1 MILDD
6 FPKEPEARVAALRA
20 EIERNNELYH
30 VHDSPV
36 IPDADF
42 DAMVVEL
49 RRLEAEFPQLASP
62 ESPTQQV
69 GAAASVLFSPVR
81 HAVAMMS
88 LDNAFDDD
96 EVRAWADRLARALD
110 FETVAD
116 LRFSV
121 EPKVDGVAMS
131 ITYVNGELVQAAT
144 RGDGIVGEDVTA
156 NVKTIKAVP
165 HTLKGRTLPA
175 VLEVRGEVY
184 LPVAD
189 FDEMNERQRA
199 AGLKEFANPR
209 NAAAGSLRQ
218 KDPSVTATRPLA
230 FLAYQLG
237 QLDDVPATSGFASR
251 SHAKLLDAMKK
262 AGLPVSPD
270 IASCV
275 GIDDVLAKGHE
286 LEAKRHDLLYEID
299 GVVIKLDDLDLR
311 DRAGSTSRAPRWAI
325 ARKLPPEERS
335 TLLKAIEV
343 SIGRT
348 GRATPYAVLEPVFVG
363 GSTVEFATLH
373 NEDQV
378 AAKDVRPGETVI
390 VHKAGDVIPEIV
402 GPVLKAGVQ
411 RPKPWKFPSACPTC
425 GGSLVRLEGESDT
438 YCVNLDCAA
447 QRAQRLIHFAS
458 RSAMDIEGLGEKV
471 VERLIESK
479 LIVDVADIYELT
491 VDAMQELEGMGELSA
506 SNLVSAIDASRAQPL
521 SRVLVGLGIRHVG
534 PTGARD
540 LARHFATMDAIRTAS
555 SEDLSGVEGIGP
567 VIAES
572 VVRFMANPANIVVL
586 DRLDA
591 LGLTL
596 EEPEAQR
603 PGGGPGP
610 LDGKTV
616 VVTGAVPGMTRDEA
630 EEAVGLAG
638 GKATGSVSKKTF
650 CVVVGD
656 APGASK
662 VTKAEA
668 LGIPMIDASMFAHL
682 LETGELPS

>member
-1 MILDD
+1 
-6 FPKEPEARVAALRA
+6 
-20 EIERNNELYH
+20 
-30 VHDSPV
+30 
-36 IPDADF
+36 
-42 DAMVVEL
+42 
-49 RRLEAEFPQLASP
+49 
-62 ESPTQQV
+62 
-69 GAAASVLFSPVR
+69 
-81 HAVAMMS
+81 
-88 LDNAFDDD
+88 
-96 EVRAWADRLARALD
+96 
-110 FETVAD
+110 
-116 LRFSV
+116 
-121 EPKVDGVAMS
+121 
-131 ITYVNGELVQAAT
+131 
-144 RGDGIVGEDVTA
+144 
-156 NVKTIKAVP
+156 
-165 HTLKGRTLPA
+165 
-175 VLEVRGEVY
+175 
-184 LPVAD
+184 
-189 FDEMNERQRA
+189 
-199 AGLKEFANPR
+199 
-209 NAAAGSLRQ
+209 
-218 KDPSVTATRPLA
+218 
-230 FLAYQLG
+230 
-237 QLDDVPATSGFASR
+237 
-251 SHAKLLDAMKK
+251 
-262 AGLPVSPD
+262 
-270 IASCV
+270 
-275 GIDDVLAKGHE
+275 
-286 LEAKRHDLLYEID
+286 
-299 GVVIKLDDLDLR
+299 
-311 DRAGSTSRAPRWAI
+311 
-325 ARKLPPEERS
+325 
-335 TLLKAIEV
+335 
-343 SIGRT
+343 
-348 GRATPYAVLEPVFVG
+348 
-363 GSTVEFATLH
+363 
-373 NEDQV
+373 
-378 AAKDVRPGETVI
+378 
-390 VHKAGDVIPEIV
+390 
-402 GPVLKAGVQ
+402 
-411 RPKPWKFPSACPTC
+411 
-425 GGSLVRLEGESDT
+425 VRLEGESDT